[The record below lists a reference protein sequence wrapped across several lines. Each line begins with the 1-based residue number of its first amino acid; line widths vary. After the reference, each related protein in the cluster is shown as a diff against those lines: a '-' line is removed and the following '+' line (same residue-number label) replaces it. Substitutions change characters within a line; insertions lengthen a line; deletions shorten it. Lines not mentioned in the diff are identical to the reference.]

1 MAKVTYT
8 PIESGTQ
15 AWDATLNDDL
25 DLIFNGAL
33 PLFEGSTP
41 AASQNDRGIMA
52 VNDGTA
58 GWGIQFSDGA
68 NWKYVAKRAVTVAAF
83 SDSIGGTVADAL
95 AAIPDPAD
103 SPASADALR
112 DDLVANALPKIRNA
126 LSSLAA
132 KWNTFRT
139 NARSSGVLA

>member
-1 MAKVTYT
+1 MAKVTFT

-25 DLIFNGAL
+25 DLIFGAPL

-41 AASQNDRGIMA
+41 TASQNDRGIMA

-58 GWGIQFSDGA
+58 GWSIQISDGA
-68 NWKYVAKRAVTVAAF
+68 NWKYIAKRAVTTTAF

-112 DDLVANALPKIRNA
+112 DDLVTNTLPKIRNA

-139 NARSSGVLA
+139 NGRASGLMA